1 MRPHM
6 FKWSGLTVATITT
19 ELDWTTEL
27 ILMWCKLQWFTS
39 QHDQIIMCSINSI
52 KDCVVPSCHRIISA
66 SKCMTRINKEI
77 RLHCMQLYT
86 NLYHL
91 KLNRSALI
99 LTILH
104 SLADCKCKVASLFV
118 GLTQVWQLT
127 RSSSDSAEKI
137 YLTHCCDGWKAN
149 TGDHVC
155 DRPGS
160 AAYTRTSPH
169 MWVTLAYNYY
179 ICVIFKLG
187 LI

>member
-1 MRPHM
+1 
-6 FKWSGLTVATITT
+6 
-19 ELDWTTEL
+19 
-27 ILMWCKLQWFTS
+27 
-39 QHDQIIMCSINSI
+39 MCSINSI
-52 KDCVVPSCHRIISA
+52 KDCMCCAIMPQDYICIQV
-66 SKCMTRINKEI
+66 TRINKEI
-77 RLHCMQLYT
+77 KLHCMQLYQPVPFS
-86 NLYHL
+86 HFWIII

-149 TGDHVC
+149 TGDRVC

-169 MWVTLAYNYY
+169 M
-179 ICVIFKLG
+179 
-187 LI
+187 